1 MYHRINIYYL
11 LKEAFIEN
19 TMLAVN
25 YAQKNILIT
34 FFAYLGQMEISK
46 LVCLFDLS
54 NSNNQIS
61 FELFS
66 LDIY

>member
-1 MYHRINIYYL
+1 
-11 LKEAFIEN
+11 
-19 TMLAVN
+19 MLAVN
-25 YAQKNILIT
+25 YAQENILIT